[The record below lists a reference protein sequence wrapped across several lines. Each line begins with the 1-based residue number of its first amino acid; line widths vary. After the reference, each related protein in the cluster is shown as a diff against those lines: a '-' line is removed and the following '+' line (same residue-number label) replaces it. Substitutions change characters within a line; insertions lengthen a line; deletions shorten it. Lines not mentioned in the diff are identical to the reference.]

1 VRLTA
6 LACDAN
12 GAYTLEGTGASPR
25 QIEAFLDTLREA
37 GSQAT
42 LSWWSDGST
51 GVGGERACRFAFRGQ
66 HRAAVPFESPALSP
80 AQAAAAFSRVAVLA
94 RLAGLTGVSADSV
107 VETPAVSGGRQRQQ
121 LSATGS
127 PEQVAAFLNRL
138 RQAPIPT
145 VLSEVVVASAIAAGQ
160 PTAPARLTAAV
171 EAAVLRP

>member
-1 VRLTA
+1 
-6 LACDAN
+6 
-12 GAYTLEGTGASPR
+12 
-25 QIEAFLDTLREA
+25 
-37 GSQAT
+37 
-42 LSWWSDGST
+42 
-51 GVGGERACRFAFRGQ
+51 
-66 HRAAVPFESPALSP
+66 
-80 AQAAAAFSRVAVLA
+80 VAVLA